1 MTNFEK
7 IKAADF
13 DELEKIIDKIERF
26 DLTSVVCGEKCPYK
40 EPCDNCEEGP
50 CLLENSYT
58 WYWLQMEA
66 EE

>member
-26 DLTSVVCGEKCPYK
+26 DLIGAVCGEKCPYK
-40 EPCDNCEEGP
+40 EPCDNAVDER